1 MRGVLW
7 PGCGGTWGGR
17 LADLVQG
24 AQWGWRL
31 AGVPLQL
38 RLELQL
44 PLFLTWPLPEV
55 PLSAP

>member
-24 AQWGWRL
+24 AQCGWRL
-31 AGVPLQL
+31 AGVQLQL
-38 RLELQL
+38 QLQL
-44 PLFLTWPLPEV
+44 QLLLLWQV
-55 PLSAP
+55 KSR